1 MLAVAAA
8 NVSRQQDRVRLFEI
22 GKSYHGSLDK
32 PVEVVRVAGLAVGP
46 AQPEQWALKG
56 QPVDFFDLKAD
67 IEALLAMT
75 GAAGSFGYSV
85 ARNAALQ
92 PGQAAHILR
101 DGEVVGVL
109 GKLHPGIAKRFD
121 LKKDVVAFEL
131 DAERTFGA
139 TIPLAVPVSRFPS
152 IRRDIAIVVDNDVS
166 SADLVRVIEAAAPGL
181 IRTVTV
187 FDIYR
192 GPGIEA
198 GRKSVALGLILQETS
213 RTLTDEDA
221 DAATEAAV
229 QKLHQEF
236 AATLRD

>member
-1 MLAVAAA
+1 M
-8 NVSRQQDRVRLFEI
+8 
-22 GKSYHGSLDK
+22 
-32 PVEVVRVAGLAVGP
+32 
-46 AQPEQWALKG
+46 
-56 QPVDFFDLKAD
+56 
-67 IEALLAMT
+67 
-75 GAAGSFGYSV
+75 
-85 ARNAALQ
+85 Q

-101 DGEVVGVL
+101 DGEIVGVL

-121 LKKDVVAFEL
+121 LKKDVVVFEL
-131 DAERTFGA
+131 DAEQTFGA
-139 TIPLAVPVSRFPS
+139 SVPVANPVSRFPS

-166 SADLVRVIEAAAPGL
+166 GADLVRVIEAAAPGL
-181 IRTVTV
+181 IRKVTV
-187 FDIYR
+187 FDVYR